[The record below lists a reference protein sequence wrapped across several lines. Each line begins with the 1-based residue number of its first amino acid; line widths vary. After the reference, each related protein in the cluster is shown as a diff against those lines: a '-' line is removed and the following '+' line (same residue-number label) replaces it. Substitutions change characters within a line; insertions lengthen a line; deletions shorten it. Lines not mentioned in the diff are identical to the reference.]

1 MSAPGLITADTQSVM
16 QDFSQPPYTFMGET
30 LYPAAIVKFLPD
42 MAQME
47 YMASQTDPA
56 TRAHTRDILGRRIKE
71 LEHKIDQKSSIAD
84 QAHQLASAYMV
95 ALTDSD
101 DDDPTENLDR
111 FEDARD
117 QGDEAVQVLK
127 QALGHY
133 KDIQSHVGAGIVHY
147 D

>member
-1 MSAPGLITADTQSVM
+1 MSVPGLITADTQSVL

-30 LYPAAIVKFLPD
+30 LFPAAIVKFLPD

-47 YMASQTDPA
+47 YLAAHTDPA
-56 TRAHTRDILGRRIKE
+56 TRAHAKDILNRRIAE
-71 LEHKIDQKSSIAD
+71 LEHKIEQKTAIAD

-117 QGDEAVQVLK
+117 QGDTTVFNATTL
-127 QALGHY
+127 
-133 KDIQSHVGAGIVHY
+133 SHSSMRHGV
-147 D
+147 

>member
-1 MSAPGLITADTQSVM
+1 MITADTQSVL

-30 LYPAAIVKFLPD
+30 LYPAAIVKLLPD
-42 MAQME
+42 MEQLE
-47 YMASQTDPA
+47 HMAGQTDAA
-56 TRAHTRDILGRRIKE
+56 TRAHTRDLVGRRVKE
-71 LEHKIDQKSSIAD
+71 LEHKIDQKSRIAD

-111 FEDARD
+111 WEDARD
-117 QGDEAVQVLK
+117 QGDETVQMLK
-127 QALGHY
+127 QALEHY
-133 KDIQSHVGAGIVHY
+133 RDIQSHVGAGIVRY